1 MRQSARRLI
10 DGRSCPLLSGLGFSI
25 SAAAVISTGTNRFM
39 CAVRCSRRWP
49 KAARMRSGSRLAW
62 AL

>member
-39 CAVRCSRRWP
+39 CAVRCSTRWP
-49 KAARMRSGSRLAW
+49 NAARMRIGVSVAS